1 MVRRWL
7 YAAPIVLFFGAFAL
21 LTGCS
26 TMKPQDFANTTPRFV
41 VEEYFAGKTKA
52 WGIFEDRFGNL
63 RRDFIVEI
71 TGTWDGKILT
81 LDEDFTYSDG
91 EKDRRIWTI
100 VKKDEHTY
108 EGRAA
113 DVVGIA
119 TGLAYGKALNWRYDL
134 NLKVGDGT
142 WRVAFNDW
150 MFLADKDTL
159 INRARVS
166 KFGIEIGEVTLFF
179 RKEPA
184 AAQRTGA
191 LEPWAGQGV
200 AAAQ

>member
-7 YAAPIVLFFGAFAL
+7 YAAPIILFFGTFAL

-52 WGIFEDRFGNL
+52 WGIFEDRFGTL

-71 TGTWDGKILT
+71 TGTWDGKTLT

-91 EKDRRIWTI
+91 EKDRRIWSI

-108 EGRAA
+108 EGRAG
-113 DVVGIA
+113 DVVGTA

-134 NLKVGDGT
+134 DLKVGDGT

-159 INRARVS
+159 INRARVT
-166 KFGIEIGEVTLFF
+166 KFGLEIGQVTLFF

-184 AAQRTGA
+184 AAHRSQA
-191 LEPWAGQGV
+191 LEPWSPAGI

>member
-1 MVRRWL
+1 
-7 YAAPIVLFFGAFAL
+7 
-21 LTGCS
+21 
-26 TMKPQDFANTTPRFV
+26 MKPQDFANTTPRFV

-52 WGIFEDRFGNL
+52 WGIFEDRFGTL

-71 TGTWDGKILT
+71 TGTWDGKTLV

-91 EKDRRIWTI
+91 EKDRRVWSI

-108 EGRAA
+108 EGTAA
-113 DVVGIA
+113 DVVGTA
-119 TGLAYGKALNWRYDL
+119 TGLSYGKALNWRYDL

-142 WRVAFNDW
+142 WRVAFDDW

-166 KFGIEIGEVTLFF
+166 KFGVEIGQVTLFF
-179 RKEPA
+179 RKEPSAVQRSDALDPWSGQGIA
-184 AAQRTGA
+184 AAQ
-191 LEPWAGQGV
+191 
-200 AAAQ
+200 